1 MRKVIN
7 DLYERNVCVDDV
19 NEIYALKYD
28 GADSDEDALKIIFNL
43 GKTSP
48 KIIKTKVNLLDERPE
63 GIHGYNI
70 HLLNRSN
77 IYIGIYEGII

>member
-19 NEIYALKYD
+19 NEIYALKYE
-28 GADSDEDALKIIFNL
+28 GADTDEDALKIIFNL

-63 GIHGYNI
+63 GTHGYKGY
-70 HLLNRSN
+70 LMNRKEFN
-77 IYIGIYEGII
+77 TAIWEGFI